1 MSAEVS
7 SSAGRRLL
15 EASEMHDVGLEMLRQ
30 RFRRERPFASDP
42 EVEAMVRAWLA
53 DRPYDSPG
61 SPVAFPR
68 Q

>member
-1 MSAEVS
+1 M
-7 SSAGRRLL
+7 SAGRRLL

-30 RFRRERPFASDP
+30 RFRRERPFDSDP